1 VCYPAA
7 ETYLGVGPAGRHQ
20 VNQQDQ
26 QAIDELFQH
35 LYKSAAQAGPRD
47 PQAEALIQQHF
58 QQAPPGLLYHMA
70 QTLVAQH
77 HALQQAQAQLAAY
90 QQQSGSPAGF
100 APPGP
105 QSAAQPGYPGYGQP
119 TYQQQPGPY
128 QPTYQPPAGQQ
139 QGHHGFLAGAGKIAA
154 GVGGGIL
161 GAEALRGIFGGGGL
175 FGGDR
180 DGYDR
185 DYGFGGQDDRDSGF
199 GGQDDYGGQDSGD
212 GGFDDG
218 GSGGDD
224 GGW

>member
-1 VCYPAA
+1 
-7 ETYLGVGPAGRHQ
+7 

-35 LYKSAAQAGPRD
+35 LYNSAAQAGPRD
-47 PQAEALIQQHF
+47 PEAEALIQQHF

-77 HALQQAQAQLAAY
+77 HSLQQAKAQLAAY
-90 QQQSGSPAGF
+90 QQQGGSPAGF

-105 QSAAQPGYPGYGQP
+105 QGAGPVGYPGYGQP
-119 TYQQQPGPY
+119 PYQQQPGPY
-128 QPTYQPPAGQQ
+128 QQAYQPPAGQQ
-139 QGHHGFLAGAGKIAA
+139 SGHHGFLGGAGKLAL
-154 GVGGGIL
+154 GVGGGLL
-161 GAEALRGIFGGGGL
+161 GAEALRGILGGGGL

-180 DGYDR
+180 DDYDR
-185 DYGFGGQDDRDSGF
+185 DY
-199 GGQDDYGGQDSGD
+199 DYGDQGPGD
-212 GGFDDG
+212 GGFDGGGFDGGDG

>member
-1 VCYPAA
+1 
-7 ETYLGVGPAGRHQ
+7 

-35 LYKSAAQAGPRD
+35 LYKSAAAAGQRD
-47 PQAEALIQQHF
+47 PEAEALIQQRF

-77 HALQQAQAQLAAY
+77 HSLQQSRAQLAAY
-90 QQQSGSPAGF
+90 QQQSGAPAGF

-105 QSAAQPGYPGYGQP
+105 QSAGQPGYPGYGQQQP
-119 TYQQQPGPY
+119 GTYQQG
-128 QPTYQPPAGQQ
+128 YQPPAGQQ
-139 QGHHGFLAGAGKIAA
+139 PGRNGFLSGAGKLAL
-154 GVGGGIL
+154 GVGGGLL
-161 GAEALRGIFGGGGL
+161 GAEALRGILGGGGL

-185 DYGFGGQDDRDSGF
+185 DDGYSGQDGYD
-199 GGQDDYGGQDSGD
+199 GQDQGDGGFSG

-224 GGW
+224 GGGGW